1 MLPHYD
7 TKDGWTW
14 LETVR
19 ELGEDFF
26 AGDRKSPWSWRFPSP
41 QNRDRPLRPLRPAGR
56 RANHRALGGRLI
68 LPIPFFLLTYNTQ
81 DGDFTLAAL
90 VAVPVRGRGGKG
102 LFWTEGVRQW
112 CRRKQR

>member
-26 AGDRKSPWSWRFPSP
+26 AGDRKGAVVLEIPITTESGSAAPPF
-41 QNRDRPLRPLRPAGR
+41 ATGR
-56 RANHRALGGRLI
+56 
-68 LPIPFFLLTYNTQ
+68 
-81 DGDFTLAAL
+81 AA
-90 VAVPVRGRGGKG
+90 
-102 LFWTEGVRQW
+102 
-112 CRRKQR
+112 C